1 MLEKKGGA
9 VWLEKYPSLHSS
21 LASELECMKS
31 EQCKITALS
40 LDVCS
45 SGLKPK

>member
-1 MLEKKGGA
+1 MLEKEGGA

-31 EQCKITALS
+31 EQCKITARAHYHWMFA
-40 LDVCS
+40 VQV
-45 SGLKPK
+45 